1 MIFSDIEPVTETP
14 TLIIFSGIYDFQELM
29 ISLMI
34 SMCPLLF
41 FVDNLA
47 LAFVASYLVSFS
59 FGWLLVVLQ

>member
-14 TLIIFSGIYDFQELM
+14 TLRIFSGIDDF
-29 ISLMI
+29 IDDINVSFI
-34 SMCPLLF
+34 I